1 MKIEKLPNMMTVARM
16 LMVPLIVAVYLI
28 DFPAWYIAAG
38 IIFILASI
46 TDLLDG
52 IIARKKHC
60 VTNIGKLM
68 DPMADKL
75 LVMAAMLILVDVG
88 RLPMLIALI
97 ILAREF
103 VISGVRLVAAEA
115 GVVIAADR
123 IGKLKTLFQMVGLA
137 LMLLGSP
144 AMQLTGV
151 DIEMILMVISVVLA
165 VLSCIHYISS
175 YISAHRV
182 KAG

>member
-52 IIARKKHC
+52 IIARRKHC
-60 VTNIGKLM
+60 VTNFGKLM

-75 LVMAAMLILVDVG
+75 LVMAAMLI
-88 RLPMLIALI
+88 
-97 ILAREF
+97 EF

-151 DIEMILMVISVVLA
+151 DIEMILMMISVVLA

>member
-28 DFPAWYIAAG
+28 DFPAWNIAAG
-38 IIFILASI
+38 ILFIIASI

-52 IIARKKHC
+52 LIARRKDC
-60 VTNIGKLM
+60 VTNFGKLM

-103 VISGVRLVAAEA
+103 VISGVRLVAAE
-115 GVVIAADR
+115 GGMVIAADK
-123 IGKLKTLFQMVGLA
+123 IGKLKTVLQMVGLA

-144 AMQLTGV
+144 ALLLTGL
-151 DIEMILMVISVVLA
+151 DIEMILMYASVVLA
-165 VLSCIHYISS
+165 ILSCVHYIIG
-175 YISAHRV
+175 YVSAS
-182 KAG
+182 KK

>member
-52 IIARKKHC
+52 IIARRKHC
-60 VTNIGKLM
+60 VTNFGKLM

-103 VISGVRLVAAEA
+103 VISGVRLVAA
-115 GVVIAADR
+115 DR

-151 DIEMILMVISVVLA
+151 DIEMILMMISVVLA

-182 KAG
+182 NAG

>member
-1 MKIEKLPNMMTVARM
+1 M
-16 LMVPLIVAVYLI
+16 
-28 DFPAWYIAAG
+28 
-38 IIFILASI
+38 
-46 TDLLDG
+46 
-52 IIARKKHC
+52 
-60 VTNIGKLM
+60 
-68 DPMADKL
+68 
-75 LVMAAMLILVDVG
+75 
-88 RLPMLIALI
+88 
-97 ILAREF
+97 
-103 VISGVRLVAAEA
+103 
-115 GVVIAADR
+115 VIAADR

-151 DIEMILMVISVVLA
+151 DIEMILMMISVVLA

>member
-52 IIARKKHC
+52 IIARRKHC
-60 VTNIGKLM
+60 VTNFGKLM

-103 VISGVRLVAAEA
+103 VMSGAYAARVSGDA
-115 GVVIAADR
+115 AYGRRYRNDINDDKRCVGGAVVH
-123 IGKLKTLFQMVGLA
+123 TLY
-137 LMLLGSP
+137 
-144 AMQLTGV
+144 
-151 DIEMILMVISVVLA
+151 IELHFCSQSKGWLNQQ
-165 VLSCIHYISS
+165 
-175 YISAHRV
+175 
-182 KAG
+182 

>member
-52 IIARKKHC
+52 IIARRKHC
-60 VTNIGKLM
+60 VTNFGKLM

-75 LVMAAMLILVDVG
+75 LVMAAML
-88 RLPMLIALI
+88 RW
-97 ILAREF
+97 
-103 VISGVRLVAAEA
+103 
-115 GVVIAADR
+115 
-123 IGKLKTLFQMVGLA
+123 
-137 LMLLGSP
+137 SP
-144 AMQLTGV
+144 CPGQQTAP
-151 DIEMILMVISVVLA
+151 
-165 VLSCIHYISS
+165 
-175 YISAHRV
+175 
-182 KAG
+182 